1 MQSLTIHG
9 LSIPR
14 LELGIFRMRGMA
26 CQQAVESDL
35 ALRYRH
41 ITVEN

>member
-14 LELGIFRMRGMA
+14 LELGTFRMRGRPASRPSRAMSRWDTGT
-26 CQQAVESDL
+26 QR
-35 ALRYRH
+35 LR
-41 ITVEN
+41 T